1 MSVLAELSEA
11 VAAIAAA
18 AGPSIVAIGSRPRG
32 SGIVIADGRVLTNA
46 HNLRGEQVT
55 VRFAD
60 GRTARGTAVG
70 VDWDGDLAVVEV
82 DTAGAPVLAW
92 SSSGATIGSA
102 VFAAAAGGAGTRV
115 TVGFVSSVGRA
126 FRGPGGRPI
135 GGSLEHT
142 APLAP
147 GSSGSALLDSGG
159 ALLGLNTNRVGEG
172 FYLALPTDAAFRAR
186 VEALGRGESPARP
199 RLGIAVA
206 PAHVARRLRRATG
219 LPERDGVLVREVEP
233 GSAADRAG
241 IGQGD
246 LVVAVAGRPTPD
258 VDELHAALA
267 GATLPFD
274 VALVRGADARTVTV
288 AAWSESAAG

>member
-1 MSVLAELSEA
+1 MSVLVELSDA
-11 VAAIAAA
+11 VAAVAAA
-18 AGPSIVAIGSRPRG
+18 AGTSIVGIGSRQRG
-32 SGIVIADGRVLTNA
+32 SGVVIADGRVLTNA

-60 GRTARGTAVG
+60 GRTARGTAAG

-82 DTAGAPVLAW
+82 DTAGTPAVTWSAAAP
-92 SSSGATIGSA
+92 TIGTA
-102 VFAAAAGGAGTRV
+102 VFAAAATSSGGTRV
-115 TVGFVSSVGRA
+115 TFGFVSSVERA

-147 GSSGSALLDSGG
+147 GSSGSALLDAEG

-172 FYLALPTDAAFRAR
+172 FYLALPADPAFRAR
-186 VEALGRGESPARP
+186 VDALASGESPSRP

-233 GSAADRAG
+233 GSPADRAG
-241 IGQGD
+241 IAQGD
-246 LVVAVAGRPTPD
+246 LVVAVGGTPTPD
-258 VDELHAALA
+258 VDDLYAALA
-267 GATLPFD
+267 AASFPIE
-274 VALVRGADARTVTV
+274 VALVRGAEERSVTV
-288 AAWSESAAG
+288 EGPSAD